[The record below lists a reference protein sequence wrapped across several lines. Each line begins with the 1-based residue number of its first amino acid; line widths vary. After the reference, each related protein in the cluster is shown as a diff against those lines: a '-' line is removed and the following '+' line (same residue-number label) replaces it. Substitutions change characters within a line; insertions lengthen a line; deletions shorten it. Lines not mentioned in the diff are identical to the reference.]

1 MSLVTAIATLA
12 SYIIMIGMNLFSANI
27 SVIGGKDNKTI
38 SDTNP
43 TYLTPDGVTFA
54 IWGIIYLGELCFAIY
69 QLLPSNIEDKG
80 FVAARPY
87 VIGAFLLNSIW
98 IVIFA
103 FEFWWLSWL
112 IICGYLL
119 MLSLAYKEMKIDY
132 RYVDP
137 QSEDYRSPLFKALS
151 YVGFSANIAWVTVA
165 TAVNTTVTL
174 RSAGFVTVLPSC
186 NVETCKIGGS
196 VDWAIM
202 FVVIVAAVSIT
213 LSLIRGD
220 YVHNLTTA
228 WALSGIIRMQTTP
241 LAERFPVDG
250 LSNQLASWALAFE
263 IVVLVVTGVII
274 IKNIYEAFFQPRT
287 GRLPTSSL
295 ANPML

>member
-1 MSLVTAIATLA
+1 MQLAIGTLA
-12 SYIIMIGMNLFSANI
+12 SYIVMIGMNLFSANI
-27 SVIGGKDNKTI
+27 SVIGGLDNKTI

-54 IWGIIYLGELCFAIY
+54 IWGVIYLGELCFCIY
-69 QLLPSNIEDKG
+69 QLLPSNIENKG

-103 FEFWWLSWL
+103 FTLWWLSWL

-119 MLSLAYKEMKIDY
+119 MLALAYREMKIDY
-132 RYVDP
+132 RYVNPD
-137 QSEDYRSPLFKALS
+137 SEDYRTALFKTLS

-174 RSAGFVTVLPSC
+174 RSAGFVTVPASC
-186 NVETCKIGGS
+186 AAEACRIGGS

-202 FVVIVAAVSIT
+202 FVVVVAAISVALSIF
-213 LSLIRGD
+213 RGD
-220 YVHNLTTA
+220 FVHNLTTA

-241 LAERFPVDG
+241 LAERFPVEA
-250 LSNQLASWALAFE
+250 LSSKLSSWALSFE
-263 IVVLVVTGVII
+263 IVVLVVTGLII
-274 IKNIYEAFFQPRT
+274 VKYIYEAFFAANRVS
-287 GRLPTSSL
+287 RLPTTSL